1 MLRLHLWYTSRRMRD
16 ARRDGEGVLVA
27 QEGITYE
34 GGKGESLEEAIRVLG
49 APDHMAGV
57 EAEYAYL
64 EQAFGRPGAD
74 WTLEMQV
81 FHFMDEHPYDELRIR
96 LADGTRKSCYFDL
109 ADFFG
114 KF

>member
-1 MLRLHLWYTSRRMRD
+1 METV
-16 ARRDGEGVLVA
+16 RRDGEGVLVA
-27 QEGITYE
+27 REGITYE

-57 EAEYAYL
+57 EAECAYL

-74 WTLEMQV
+74 WTLEMQLL
-81 FHFMDEHPYDELRIR
+81 HFVDGHPYDELRIR